1 MITSWNAGAQRMYG
15 YAAEEIIGQ
24 HSAAAEIQSAVKRA
38 AALVQQLLTFSRRTP
53 GDPTTL
59 DLRAIIEGTR
69 ELLSVA
75 TGGLGLTVTSD
86 PALPP
91 ILADRAQV
99 EQVLLNLAV
108 NVRDA
113 MPEGGTLTITAR
125 PAELSEEDRLVN
137 PDVVP
142 GRYVELAV
150 TDTGTGISA
159 EVMSRIFEPYFTTK
173 PTGKGTGLGLSTVYG
188 IVRQAGGAITVES
201 QENRGTTFRLYFPA
215 QPVAAPAQPSDGD
228 TPATAILVV
237 DDEPSLLAAASRML
251 RQHGYTVYTAAS
263 GDQALTVA
271 QQHDIQL
278 LLTDTIMPDITGPA
292 LARRISQMKPGIPVL
307 HMSGY
312 TANLLP
318 GAENDLIFIQKPF
331 TDQQLIEKVQ
341 NVLSITT
348 S

>member
-1 MITSWNAGAQRMYG
+1 
-15 YAAEEIIGQ
+15 
-24 HSAAAEIQSAVKRA
+24 
-38 AALVQQLLTFSRRTP
+38 
-53 GDPTTL
+53 
-59 DLRAIIEGTR
+59 
-69 ELLSVA
+69 
-75 TGGLGLTVTSD
+75 
-86 PALPP
+86 
-91 ILADRAQV
+91 
-99 EQVLLNLAV
+99 
-108 NVRDA
+108 
-113 MPEGGTLTITAR
+113 
-125 PAELSEEDRLVN
+125 
-137 PDVVP
+137 
-142 GRYVELAV
+142 
-150 TDTGTGISA
+150 
-159 EVMSRIFEPYFTTK
+159 MSRIFEPYFTTK

-237 DDEPSLLAAASRML
+237 DDEPSLLAGASRML
-251 RQHGYTVYTAAS
+251 RLHGYTVYTAAS